1 VKEFTELDVCLAVR
15 KYVKHQY
22 PVNAVSNCIQLLPFQ
37 HPHHLLLGF
46 FVGAKVG
53 TYVISTHKDERF
65 TNIFFCT
72 LTIDWICYTSS

>member
-1 VKEFTELDVCLAVR
+1 MKEFTELDVCLAVR

-46 FVGAKVG
+46 YLLVQ
-53 TYVISTHKDERF
+53 R
-65 TNIFFCT
+65 
-72 LTIDWICYTSS
+72 